1 MIMSVKIESKMI
13 APCGVNC
20 LACSAYLN
28 KKHPCPGCRASSEE
42 HKRKSC
48 RNCIKKK
55 CAFDKG
61 LTWCFECTCFPCSR
75 IKDLNKRYK
84 QNYEVDLVQNGLDA
98 QQNMELL
105 MEAQRKRFSCQQ
117 CGGVID
123 QHHRKCSECGKEV
136 SYRVIESLV

>member
-1 MIMSVKIESKMI
+1 MIMPAIIENKML

-28 KKHPCPGCRASSEE
+28 KKKPCPGCRALAEE

-48 RNCIKKK
+48 RNCVKKK
-55 CAFDKG
+55 CAFDKE
-61 LTWCFECTCFPCSR
+61 LTWCFECMRFPCTR

-84 QNYEVDLVQNGLDA
+84 QNYNVDIVQNGLDA
-98 QQNMELL
+98 LQNMELF
-105 MEAQRKRFSCQQ
+105 MEAQRERFTYRQ

-123 QHHRKCSECGKEV
+123 QHHFKCSECGKE
-136 SYRVIESLV
+136 I